1 MNYST
6 PTKKIILAL
15 LSVILLVSLVLFT
28 TSKIIGHFET
38 KNATSFI
45 EKTES
50 ALQAK
55 SDFYHESYYS
65 GTTYISTYIPKDTNG
80 QPLESI
86 NEKVQTYLD
95 EKFASKKRKKRV
107 TDIVFVETR
116 SKKSSFQGVS
126 IQSVE
131 AISYHVD
138 GFSISKKESTSL
150 YSQWLTTD
158 NQVFTI
164 GTFLSDL
171 NLAHSIFAGQLNQIL
186 TQKGQEQS
194 TVENIVNQ
202 FIASD
207 ISSYS
212 FSYAN
217 SQLTLKVPKSTYGV
231 KEISVP
237 ITAFYDI
244 LQSSYLSDTDRAAY
258 DAYQEE
264 QKKIASQKRLA
275 ITFDDGPNRETTPQ
289 VLDYLKKYG
298 VKATFFVLGKNVA
311 GNEDILKRMID
322 EGHEVA
328 NHSWSHPS
336 LTGLTA
342 DQVRMEIEETQAAIK
357 EATGVEPTLVRPP
370 YGAVNQSVMTVINK
384 PIIYW
389 SVDSNDWQSRNAG
402 AILSQVQSNT
412 YPGSILLLHDIHPTT
427 VNALPAILDYLSK
440 EGYTSVT
447 TTELLGE
454 NLNPQLIYYDQTR
467 SGVANS

>member
-6 PTKKIILAL
+6 TKKIVLVF
-15 LSVILLVSLVLFT
+15 LSVILLFSLVLFT
-28 TSKIIGHFET
+28 TSKIIGHFES
-38 KNATSFI
+38 KNITSFI
-45 EKTES
+45 KKTES
-50 ALQAK
+50 KLQEK
-55 SDFYHESYYS
+55 SVFYHESRYS
-65 GTTYISTYIPKDTNG
+65 GSTYISTYIPKDANG
-80 QPLESI
+80 QPLEPI

-107 TDIVFVETR
+107 TNIVFVKTSLKESNFR
-116 SKKSSFQGVS
+116 G
-126 IQSVE
+126 INHQSVE
-131 AISYHVD
+131 VVSYKVD
-138 GFSISKKESTSL
+138 GFSISKKESKLL
-150 YSQWLTTD
+150 YNQWVTTD

-164 GTFLSDL
+164 GTLLSDL
-171 NLAHSIFAGQLNQIL
+171 NLARSIFAGKLNQVL
-186 TQKGQEQS
+186 TKKEQEQS

-212 FSYAN
+212 FSYTN

-237 ITAFYDI
+237 IMAFYNI
-244 LQSSYLSDTDRAAY
+244 LQSSYLSDTDRDAY
-258 DAYQEE
+258 DNYQEE
-264 QKKIASQKRLA
+264 KKKIVSKKWLA
-275 ITFDDGPNRETTPQ
+275 LTFDDGPNRETTPQ

-298 VKATFFVLGKNVA
+298 VKATFFILGKNVA

-328 NHSWSHPS
+328 NHSWNHPS
-336 LTGLTA
+336 LITLSSE
-342 DQVRMEIEETQAAIK
+342 QVRKEIEDTQVAIE

-389 SVDSNDWQSRNAG
+389 SVDSSDWQSRNAS

-412 YPGSILLLHDIHPTT
+412 YSGSIILLHDIHPTT
-427 VNALPAILDYLSK
+427 VAALPGILDYLSK

-447 TTELLGE
+447 TTKLLGE
-454 NLNPQLIYYDQTR
+454 NLSPQLIYYDQAR